1 MSDLIVRVYET
12 EQQAKGVVK
21 KLKDAGFA
29 DDAIVQLAPEP
40 ATEGEEGAPKK
51 SRPVGAGQLADFY
64 AEQLQQG
71 RSLVGVRA
79 AFGEGRRATNILE
92 SGKPL
97 AIELPQAP
105 EAAKVRAAPIAGA
118 DDFSDATP
126 LSRALNL
133 AVLRRNSSAPLSDYM
148 NWPVTSKKR
157 HYLTTELADPHKA
170 FSASFMPLLSSI
182 AAPFSSKV
190 GMRVLS
196 DNATPLS
203 NKANMDV
210 LKDDP
215 TPLSSKF
222 NLRVLSDNP
231 TPLSSM
237 LGMKVLSE
245 NS

>member
-12 EQQAKGVVK
+12 EQQAKSVVK

-29 DDAIVQLAPEP
+29 DDAIVQLAPAP
-40 ATEGEEGAPKK
+40 AEGEEGAPKK
-51 SRPVGAGQLADFY
+51 SKAGGPLAALY

-79 AFGEGRRATNILE
+79 AFGQGMAATNILE
-92 SGKPL
+92 SGNPL
-97 AIELPQAP
+97 AVELPEAP
-105 EAAKVRAAPIAGA
+105 ESAKAKDTPAAA
-118 DDFSDATP
+118 DFSDATP
-126 LSRALNL
+126 FSRALNMP
-133 AVLRRNSSAPLSDYM
+133 VLKRNSPTLFSDYVG
-148 NWPVTSKKR
+148 WSVEPSKR
-157 HYLTTELADPHKA
+157 HYLTTKLADAHMA
-170 FSASFMPLLSSI
+170 VSASFMPLLSSI

-203 NKANMDV
+203 SKANMDV

-231 TPLSSM
+231 APLSSKV
-237 LGMKVLSE
+237 GMKLLSKDG
-245 NS
+245 